1 MTKRKLTPVQETLYS
16 KLMGVGSNLKLSYD
30 QWKKLAD
37 TKSFDASFNALLV
50 RGWVKRVHPESDH
63 FELVP

>member
-1 MTKRKLTPVQETLYS
+1 
-16 KLMGVGSNLKLSYD
+16 MGVGSNLKLSYD